1 MINMMTCNIL
11 EINKIEVG
19 QDFTHQSRPSQ
30 EKGDFSMHEI
40 EFCMELFKFH
50 EHTRGLF
57 LILALP
63 VLFNDHSVGFF
74 QS

>member
-40 EFCMELFKFH
+40 EFCMERFKFH
-50 EHTRGLF
+50 EHIRGLF
-57 LILALP
+57 
-63 VLFNDHSVGFF
+63 
-74 QS
+74 